1 MTRPRRICGPD
12 ADRGSV
18 MLLALGFIVICIL
31 AVAVV
36 VDASVMFLRQ
46 RSLQSVADG
55 AALAGAQAIDLE
67 AYYRRGADY
76 RIQLDPQQVQR
87 AVQHYVRNASP
98 SGVSLESVE
107 LVGRTVIVRM
117 RTEVRPPFSGW
128 LTPGGAHDVRVESGA
143 ELSYRG

>member
-1 MTRPRRICGPD
+1 MTRRRRMRGSD

-18 MLLALGFIVICIL
+18 MLLALGFIVICLL

-36 VDASVMFLRQ
+36 VDASAMFLRH

-76 RIQLDPQQVQR
+76 RVQLDPLQVHR
-87 AVQHYVRNASP
+87 AVQEYVRSAAP
-98 SGVSLESVE
+98 SGATLESVE